1 MNHNVKTY
9 FDSIAE
15 HYLHNSKKGLWGWLK
30 KREAQAV
37 VSLIDSPVNVLDLGC
52 GSGYHAY
59 LVKERFDCHITCVD
73 VSIKMLD
80 QLDSRIQDKFC
91 ANAEEFIADRKFD
104 LILFLGVL
112 EFCTNPEKVFENVSK
127 MLSPK
132 GIFLILLPAKNFMG
146 LLYKIFH
153 KAHGVNVTLYDMQ
166 EIEMY
171 ALKSGLI
178 IQKFK
183 TIALLS
189 TVVGFISGKNDN
201 GKK

>member
-1 MNHNVKTY
+1 MSHNVKTY

-52 GSGYHAY
+52 GSGYYAY
-59 LVKERFDCHITCVD
+59 LVKERFDCPITCVD